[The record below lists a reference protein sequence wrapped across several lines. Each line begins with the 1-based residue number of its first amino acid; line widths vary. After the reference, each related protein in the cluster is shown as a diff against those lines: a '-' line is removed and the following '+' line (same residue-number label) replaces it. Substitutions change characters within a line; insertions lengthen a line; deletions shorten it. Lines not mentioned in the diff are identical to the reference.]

1 MRIHTEVTVDFGMFH
16 LLALGAGVGGDTLHL
31 VRILA
36 AGRSQNML
44 HGRWTPQP
52 QAQIPFYFLLV

>member
-31 VRILA
+31 VRMA

-44 HGRWTPQP
+44 LGRWTPQP